1 MALIQCPQCGKE
13 VSSLAKKCPNCGFV
27 FDGKETEYNA
37 PDNDCSNED
46 EEQNQN
52 ESTPVF
58 VAHNL
63 IQGEKILCSA
73 KWHWINYALFVLFG
87 IAGVYLF
94 FRMKEMKEENPYIDD
109 VMFIIP
115 AILIL
120 IAIIGFISIEHSE
133 FVITNRRII
142 IKSGIIMRQSYELR
156 LEMLESIQVYQG
168 ILGIVLGYGTI
179 MVHGVG
185 ASRGI
190 AMRLESPLE
199 FRQHFFEELS
209 KQSNEKN

>member
-27 FDGKETEYNA
+27 FDGKETEDNA
-37 PDNDCSNED
+37 PDNDCSNGD

-58 VAHNL
+58 AAQNL
-63 IQGEKILCSA
+63 IQGERILCSA
-73 KWHWINYALFVLFG
+73 KWHWMNYALFALVG
-87 IAGVYLF
+87 IAGVYLLY
-94 FRMKEMKEENPYIDD
+94 RMIKENPYIDN

-115 AILIL
+115 PAILIL
-120 IAIIGFISIEHSE
+120 VAIIGYISIEHNE

-156 LEMLESIQVYQG
+156 LELLESIQVYQG
-168 ILGIVLGYGTI
+168 ILGRMFEYGTI
-179 MVHGVG
+179 IVHGVG

-199 FRQHFFEELS
+199 FRQKIFEEIG
-209 KQSNEKN
+209 KQSKKTKE

>member
-58 VAHNL
+58 VAQNL

-87 IAGVYLF
+87 IAGVYLL
-94 FRMKEMKEENPYIDD
+94 FRMLKENPYIDD

-168 ILGIVLGYGTI
+168 ILGRVFEYGTI
-179 MVHGVG
+179 IVHGVG

-199 FRQHFFEELS
+199 FRQNIFEEIG
-209 KQSNEKN
+209 KQSKKTKK